1 MYRFSSATP
10 HPHDML
16 QSFMPEAEFGHG
28 QGHGEE
34 ALKALSGFS
43 LDALDKELLET
54 PMPASE
60 FPVTR
65 RASSPPSLMGHPSL
79 PAALKAPSASFSLG
93 YPMSNHA
100 TPEGHSQAFL
110 QSVLEQ
116 IFNIVR
122 SRLSQPQFEAWIRP
136 LVLRHMTETTL
147 VFGTESAFHKNWIWK
162 NYRSVLMEAT
172 EAVMGTGVEVQLQVL
187 HEPSS
192 DDGTMTSNTL
202 STDSSVTFPHYAAT
216 ASREGVSSEALLST
230 PSHPAPHHGFTL
242 PELDLGSM
250 GFPHPEATLETSPN
264 FAGFTSIHPPFS
276 SSPAASSA
284 HSQVNLSPDTGS
296 TPHQHTSRQSPSGNL
311 LGQSPLLQ
319 SIQAFSGHLQHQS
332 STSTSA
338 SHHPTSKQTK
348 RKPVRKPLPTGSR
361 MNDMQQIS
369 LGFPMGHL
377 GQTAS
382 SGAATHQEQG
392 QGTHG
397 VSTTPTSSVV
407 SSSSG
412 GGHVPTQG
420 ASQGPYLWT
429 PRMVQSNLNPRYTFD
444 NFVVGQHARFCYA
457 AAMAVAEKPAAHYN
471 PFFVYGGVG
480 LGKTHLIQAIGHS
493 VLQRYPELV
502 VRYVTAEVFT
512 NELIARLSKKEDMR
526 PFRDRYRNCDILIV
540 DDVQFLEGKDRTQ
553 TEIFHT
559 FNALY
564 ESGKQIILSSDRPP
578 QALSILEERLRNR
591 FEKGLIADIQPPDL
605 ETRIAI
611 LQNRLNKEHPQI
623 PPLTLDILHYVA
635 DLYPKNI
642 RELEGA
648 LTKIAAY
655 FLLTQTPL
663 ELSTVQRILGGSN
676 KATLTLDTILE
687 VVSQYFHLSPKDIL
701 GSSRQKDI
709 AHARHMAIFLMRD
722 MTQLSFPK
730 IGSFLSHRKHTTIL
744 YAYEKMKTDVVKHPH
759 LKRQM
764 QEILQRLNHTSS

>member
-1 MYRFSSATP
+1 MMPSFFSYPAQTNPSVSQA
-10 HPHDML
+10 L
-16 QSFMPEAEFGHG
+16 QGVPMAYGMTDSHGGRIEDVSFGGRPMPTSVG
-28 QGHGEE
+28 
-34 ALKALSGFS
+34 GFS
-43 LDALDKELLET
+43 LDALET
-54 PMPASE
+54 LIASEYPMPPSHVHGE
-60 FPVTR
+60 
-65 RASSPPSLMGHPSL
+65 SPRPLPSDVPENHP
-79 PAALKAPSASFSLG
+79 AV
-93 YPMSNHA
+93 
-100 TPEGHSQAFL
+100 EEHSQAFL
-110 QSVLEQ
+110 QSVLHQ
-116 IFNIVR
+116 IFTIVR
-122 SRLSQPQFEAWIRP
+122 TRVSQPQFEAWIRP
-136 LVLRHMTETTL
+136 LVLRHMTETSL

-162 NYRSVLMEAT
+162 NYRSILTEAT
-172 EAVMGTGVEVQLQVL
+172 EAVMGSGIQVHLHVL
-187 HEPSS
+187 HESEPPSNMLPEGSSQTSSFQAQVSTSQGGLPTHAPFTSEPSS
-192 DDGTMTSNTL
+192 VAHGQ
-202 STDSSVTFPHYAAT
+202 
-216 ASREGVSSEALLST
+216 EGLYRSEASV
-230 PSHPAPHHGFTL
+230 GFTL
-242 PELDLGSM
+242 PELDLSFAAGAGGLSSFSKETTGGRLASQTPLLSSLEALSSHLQQAGSS
-250 GFPHPEATLETSPN
+250 GKDSFLRGQP
-264 FAGFTSIHPPFS
+264 FTKSAAASMSSQRTHSLQDVAKKRGAKKS
-276 SSPAASSA
+276 SS
-284 HSQVNLSPDTGS
+284 QVMP
-296 TPHQHTSRQSPSGNL
+296 SPSKA
-311 LGQSPLLQ
+311 P
-319 SIQAFSGHLQHQS
+319 
-332 STSTSA
+332 
-338 SHHPTSKQTK
+338 QT
-348 RKPVRKPLPTGSR
+348 T
-361 MNDMQQIS
+361 QIS
-369 LGFPMGHL
+369 LGFPMGHF
-377 GQTAS
+377 GQADVVNPSTQFAMS
-382 SGAATHQEQG
+382 SGA
-392 QGTHG
+392 
-397 VSTTPTSSVV
+397 SS
-407 SSSSG
+407 
-412 GGHVPTQG
+412 Q
-420 ASQGPYLWT
+420 AAQSQGPYLWT

-493 VLQRYPELV
+493 VLQRYPDLV

-591 FEKGLIADIQPPDL
+591 FEKGLIADIQPPDV

-611 LQNRLNKEHPQI
+611 LQNRLSKEHPQI

-663 ELSTVQRILGGSN
+663 ELSTVQRILGVNN
-676 KATLTLDTILE
+676 KAVLTLDTILE
-687 VVSQYFHLSPKDIL
+687 VVSQYFHLTPKDIV

-709 AHARHMAIFLMRD
+709 AHARHMAIFMMRD
-722 MTQLSFPK
+722 ITQMSFPK

-744 YAYEKMKTDVVKHPH
+744 YAYEKMKADVVKHPH

-764 QEILQRLNHTSS
+764 QEILQRLNQS